1 MISERPYWQG
11 KHDEIRDYPNR
22 YCRYT
27 VTGCTFYIADDSGDV
42 DIALAYLDKL
52 EHAIGLL
59 AEQPYYGVIAKHPS
73 LRRMGFRMIIV
84 ENHLVF
90 YKIRERDFTVIV
102 YAVVDARQDYT
113 NWIV

>member
-1 MISERPYWQG
+1 MKY
-11 KHDEIRDYPNR
+11 EIIRTDTADTQLRD
-22 YCRYT
+22 
-27 VTGCTFYIADDSGDV
+27 VLFYIADDSGDV

-90 YKIRERDFTVIV
+90 YKIRERDFYCYCICCCGCP
-102 YAVVDARQDYT
+102 AGLHQLDCL
-113 NWIV
+113 III

>member
-1 MISERPYWQG
+1 MKY
-11 KHDEIRDYPNR
+11 EIIRTDTADTQLRD
-22 YCRYT
+22 
-27 VTGCTFYIADDSGDV
+27 VLFYIADDSGD
-42 DIALAYLDKL
+42 LDKL

>member
-1 MISERPYWQG
+1 MKY
-11 KHDEIRDYPNR
+11 EIIRTDTADTQLRD
-22 YCRYT
+22 
-27 VTGCTFYIADDSGDV
+27 VLFYIADDSGDV

-84 ENHLVF
+84 ENHLIF
-90 YKIRERDFTVIV
+90 YKIREREFTVIV